1 VLNLKTLSNKE
12 AFTKKDGNV
21 VVDLIRRAVSFLGI
35 RSGSGKAFI
44 VDDETSMRA
53 DLISNHFY
61 QNSDY
66 CDLLLKYNGYSNP
79 FSINTGDIIRIPNSE
94 VLSAFGLK
102 QKLDDIGR
110 ARKKTSNVI
119 FVPSSKQDKKRSEYL
134 LKKAGASAA
143 VPPNYSIDKG
153 VKLENGKIIFGSDV
167 TTFKAQDCNDPI
179 SRTKLMQ
186 TLIKNKLK

>member
-1 VLNLKTLSNKE
+1 MLNLKTLSNKE
-12 AFTKKDGNV
+12 TFTKLDGSI
-21 VVDLIRRAVSFLGI
+21 VVDLIRRAVSFLGVK
-35 RSGSGKAFI
+35 SGSGKAFI
-44 VDDETSMRA
+44 VDEDTAMRA

-79 FSINTGDIIRIPNSE
+79 FSLNAGDIIKVPSSE
-94 VLSAFGLK
+94 ILSVFGGK

-110 ARKKTSNVI
+110 ARKKTANVI
-119 FVPSSKQDKKRSEYL
+119 FIPTSKQDKKRVEYL
-134 LKKAGASAA
+134 LKKSGASAP
-143 VPPNYSIDKG
+143 VPPNYAIDKS

-167 TTFKAQDCNDPI
+167 TTFRAQDCNEPI